1 MKKIV
6 FISLAACSVLAACS
20 KNDLLQ
26 RENPQQQIPFD
37 AAISKAKTSKA
48 LIDGTV
54 YGTTNTFGTTAYKVE
69 GATTELYIPVSEVSY
84 TAGTPDSYWSTATSY
99 YWPKKGTLTFYSYS
113 PFTYAEG
120 GEVSVNATKDGL
132 EFKDYNVASHQL
144 TDLMV
149 AEKQSG
155 LTSNTET
162 AAGLKTGV
170 KTVFHHKLA
179 QVVGINFETILD
191 GALHDYAN
199 GHDGSTGKEFVSGDK
214 EFIIN
219 NVSFVN
225 IYETGTLTDDAL
237 SSSVWS
243 AYKDA
248 DNVVW
253 HENTSATPFAAG
265 KYNTTSDVNGY
276 RLVLPQTH
284 TTGNQQIK
292 VEYTIKTYTDA
303 TNFATEKLTVT
314 SDMVKL
320 HSAWEQNKKYTYTI
334 KMGLDRIYWVPSV
347 VDWETGASNSIQF

>member
-1 MKKIV
+1 MKKVV

-26 RENPQQQIPFD
+26 SENSQQITFD
-37 AAISKAKTSKA
+37 VAISKAKTSKA
-48 LIDGTV
+48 LIDGIV

-84 TAGTPDSYWSTATSY
+84 TADAVSYWSTATAY

-113 PFTYAEG
+113 PFKYAEG
-120 GEVSVNATKDGL
+120 GDVSVNATKDGL
-132 EFKDYNVASHQL
+132 EFKDYNVASHQQ

-155 LTSNTET
+155 LTHNTET
-162 AAGLKTGV
+162 ATGLKTGV

-179 QVVGINFETILD
+179 QVVGINFETVLD
-191 GALHDYAN
+191 NTLHDYAN

-214 EFIIN
+214 EFIIDK
-219 NVSFVN
+219 VSFVN

-243 AYKDA
+243 AYADA

-253 HENTSATPFAAG
+253 HENTSATPLAAG

-284 TTGNQQIK
+284 TAGNQQIK

-303 TNFATEKLTVT
+303 TNFATEKLVAT
-314 SDMVKL
+314 SDMVSL
-320 HSAWEQNKKYTYTI
+320 HGAWEQNKKYTYTI

-347 VDWETGASNSIQF
+347 VDWETVVSNPVQF